1 VLSAE
6 HSELRLQ
13 CRRKA
18 EQHPILGCV
27 AAIRFLAPPLLG
39 ENKSS
44 KAWRDLQ
51 QQQEEVLGHFKDKI
65 TVLQQLIQDC
75 SAAASSLPLAAAAAA
90 AAAVPDNVGPV
101 PADTASSAGAI
112 APGARAAEG
121 AAPAAAAAGAAP
133 GLDMGNSAAGGALL
147 LLEAAA
153 ATGAAAA
160 ATADMAVDERPEGVG
175 AVGVGA
181 GAAAAD
187 DTPADL
193 VAQIEAR
200 LQARI
205 NDSKVSQDTCT
216 SQGQPSVW
224 LFLSPTP
231 IYTCSP
237 QTQLQCTL
245 QT

>member
-1 VLSAE
+1 MLSAE

-51 QQQEEVLGHFKDKI
+51 QQQEEVLGHFEDKI
-65 TVLQQLIQDC
+65 KVLQQLIQDC

-90 AAAVPDNVGPV
+90 AVRRDNVGPV
-101 PADTASSAGAI
+101 PADTASPAGAI

-121 AAPAAAAAGAAP
+121 AAPAAAASGAAP

-147 LLEAAA
+147 LQAAAA

-193 VAQIEAR
+193 VAQTEAR